1 MFFNYRLVPGAKIGG
16 ANMSIQIVTDST
28 CDLSKNL
35 VEKFKIE
42 VVPLI
47 VNFGE
52 ESFSDGVE
60 ISSEEFFK
68 KLRMTTELPFTSQ
81 VNPAQFEAVFKK
93 ILNKGD
99 EVVGIFISS
108 TFSGTYNSAIIAKE
122 SFSDKEKS
130 RIHLFDSKTSTVQLG
145 LIALEAAKVA
155 KSSNNIEMVRQKI
168 QYAIGHSKVIFM
180 MDTLLYLSKGGRLS
194 PGQAMIGN
202 LLNVKPILTVNDE
215 AEITTMDKVRG
226 RKKGVRWL
234 VDWVEQKGL
243 KLNEIPFALIHGDDL
258 GNLEL
263 LKEQL
268 GDHYTERDEYEL
280 CLGAVIGTHLGPGCV
295 GLAYIE

>member
-1 MFFNYRLVPGAKIGG
+1 MT
-16 ANMSIQIVTDST
+16 IQIVTDST
-28 CDLSKNL
+28 CDLSKEL
-35 VEKFKIE
+35 TKKYKIE

-52 ESFSDGVE
+52 ESYTDGVE
-60 ISSEEFFK
+60 MSSEEFFK
-68 KLRMTTELPFTSQ
+68 KLRVTSELPFTSQ
-81 VNPAQFEAVFKK
+81 VNPSQFETIFKK
-93 ILNKGD
+93 ILNRGN
-99 EVVGIFISS
+99 EIVGIFISS

-122 SFSDKEKS
+122 SFSDEEKS
-130 RIHLFDSKTSTVQLG
+130 KIHLFDSKTSTVQLG
-145 LIALEAAKVA
+145 LIALEAAKIA
-155 KSSNNIEMVRQKI
+155 NSSNNLEMVRQKI

-202 LLNVKPILTVNDE
+202 LLNVKPILTVNE
-215 AEITTMDKVRG
+215 KAEIATMDKVRG

-234 VDWVEQKGL
+234 VDWIDEKGFDI
-243 KLNEIPFALIHGDDL
+243 NEMPFALIHGDDL

-268 GDHYTERDEYEL
+268 GDRYSEQEEFEL

-295 GLAYIE
+295 GMAYIE

>member
-1 MFFNYRLVPGAKIGG
+1 MR
-16 ANMSIQIVTDST
+16 IQVVTDST
-28 CDLSKNL
+28 CDLSRELIK
-35 VEKFKIE
+35 KHKIE
-42 VVPLI
+42 VVPLT

-52 ESFSDGVE
+52 ESFTDGID
-60 ISSEEFFK
+60 ISSESFFK
-68 KLRMTTELPFTSQ
+68 KLRLSNEMPFTSQ
-81 VNPAQFEAVFKK
+81 VNPAQFEATFKK

-99 EVVGIFISS
+99 EVVGVFIAS
-108 TFSGTYNSAIIAKE
+108 TFSGTYNSAVIAKE
-122 SFSDKEKS
+122 SFSEEEKN
-130 RIHLFDSKTSTVQLG
+130 RIHLFDSKTATLQLG
-145 LIALEAAKVA
+145 LIVLEVAKVA
-155 KSSNNIEMVRQKI
+155 NSSNNLEMVRQRV

-202 LLNVKPILTVNDE
+202 LLNVKPILTVNDK

-226 RKKGVRWL
+226 RKKGLRWL
-234 VDWVEQKGL
+234 VDWVEEKGL
-243 KLNEIPFALIHGDDL
+243 NINEIPFALIHGDDL

-268 GDHYTERDEYEL
+268 GERYSERTEYEL

-295 GLAYIE
+295 GMAYIE